1 MRCKLFETKEYKP
14 SKKELIKIYN
24 QYKENYFNDGDISDL
39 LNVDVDYHDLK
50 ELDVEKE
57 NNKREKDDC
66 AVAGIDDNEIR
77 KFMKGD
83 KADCFIYIDDNIDLN
98 EEVLKEIL
106 LHEMIHLY
114 QLSHYPE
121 EYMTGVGHNQIF
133 KDKAKEIS
141 SKANTIIRINID
153 PLTILSQEQLDSFY
167 NDIKKDSRI
176 ILIVNDDMDL
186 NDFWAAT
193 IIPGLKERRR
203 QGVRIESVYDELL
216 DYIKSYFGRDKY
228 YEDVT
233 VYLPEG
239 LSVQDLLKKVPSV
252 LGRTKNEI
260 YSNFLSLA
268 EIISHDTLYPTII
281 EKESLPEE
289 MVKKLKAA
297 LEKKFS

>member
-1 MRCKLFETKEYKP
+1 MRCKLFETKKYKP
-14 SKKELIKIYN
+14 SKKELKSMYN
-24 QYKENYFNDGDISDL
+24 QYKNNYFNDGDISDL
-39 LNVDVDYHDLK
+39 LNVDVDYYDIK
-50 ELDVEKE
+50 ELETVKEKSKQEDDV
-57 NNKREKDDC
+57 C
-66 AVAGIDDNEIR
+66 AVAGINDNELR
-77 KFMKGD
+77 KFMNGV

-98 EEVLKEIL
+98 EDVLKEIL
-106 LHEMIHLY
+106 LHEMIHIY
-114 QLSHYPE
+114 QISRYPE
-121 EYMTGVGHNQIF
+121 DYIKGEDHNQIF
-133 KDKAKEIS
+133 KAKAKEIS

-167 NDIKKDSRI
+167 DEIKKESHI
-176 ILIVNDDMDL
+176 ILIVNNGMDL

-193 IIPGLKERRR
+193 IVPGLGERRR
-203 QGVRIESVYDELL
+203 YGVKIESIYDKLL

-233 VYLPEG
+233 VYLPEE
-239 LSVQDLLKKVPSV
+239 LSVQDVLKKVPSV

-268 EIISHDTLYPTII
+268 EKISHDTLVPTII

-289 MVKKLKAA
+289 MVKMLKAA